1 MRKSPKN
8 VKRINIFTWEENIQM
23 VRTVALLIY
32 HFVVCAI
39 LADLTALSMIGYW
52 HHNVCLSVCLSVCNT
67 VHSTAKVSE
76 QVNKKCPQ
84 EYDFATFNH
93 LRQA

>member
-1 MRKSPKN
+1 
-8 VKRINIFTWEENIQM
+8 M

-52 HHNVCLSVCLSVCNT
+52 HHNVCLSVSLSVC
-67 VHSTAKVSE
+67 
-76 QVNKKCPQ
+76 
-84 EYDFATFNH
+84 
-93 LRQA
+93 L